1 MTDLISS
8 TDGVPASPPI
18 FDRVVGQPAAVAL
31 LAASVARPVHAYL
44 FVGPPGTGKRAAAR
58 AFAALL
64 VDPTGDPD
72 GRDSRLAL
80 VGEHPDVREVRR
92 AGPYITADQATEIV
106 RLAAMAPTEGRRKV
120 MILEEFHLLQP
131 AAATKL
137 LKTIEEPT
145 PTTVFLVLAEQ
156 IPPELVT
163 IASRCVRVDFRP
175 LVDDVVVDALVE
187 AGVGRE
193 AAIEAAR
200 AAGGNLDRAR
210 LLAHDTQLA
219 ERRHAFAGVAGRLD
233 GTGATAA
240 KIVDELLGLID
251 GAADPL
257 RERHEDEAAELE
269 ARVAQ
274 FGERGSGRKTIEDR
288 QRRELR
294 RHRTDELRSGLAVI
308 AASYRDALA
317 AGGAHHSPALGDA
330 VGDVHDAIEALE
342 RNPNET
348 LLLQAL
354 LLRLPSLP

>member
-1 MTDLISS
+1 
-8 TDGVPASPPI
+8 
-18 FDRVVGQPAAVAL
+18 
-31 LAASVARPVHAYL
+31 
-44 FVGPPGTGKRAAAR
+44 
-58 AFAALL
+58 
-64 VDPTGDPD
+64 
-72 GRDSRLAL
+72 
-80 VGEHPDVREVRR
+80 
-92 AGPYITADQATEIV
+92 
-106 RLAAMAPTEGRRKV
+106 MAPTEGRRKV

-163 IASRCVRVDFRP
+163 IASRCVRVEFRP
-175 LVDDVVVDALVE
+175 LVDDVVVDALVSS
-187 AGVGRE
+187 GVARD

-251 GAADPL
+251 GAAEPL
-257 RERHEDEAAELE
+257 RERHEEEAAELE

-308 AASYRDALA
+308 AGSYRDALA
-317 AGGAHHSPALGDA
+317 AGHAHHESALGDA
-330 VGDVHDAIEALE
+330 VVHVHDAIEALE

-354 LLRLPSLP
+354 LFRLPSLP